1 MVRTITRKMDGVKL
15 VAKQGSCAVP
25 LKGAMAKAAML
36 GLLVIAVGI
45 VAAPALAEAGTVP
58 PPLQQLR
65 DGVPIGEIVC
75 NEGMTLLQR
84 DSKPACVTPN
94 TAGILLLRGWE
105 ILPTSG
111 SPASVYEPLYYVA
124 GNKITLSGV
133 EKRIANPSGVWF
145 PVTTEEAINTV
156 MPRLASGIGDR
167 LILPAVDKTGALYV
181 TYDTEMGNK
190 FRMAT
195 NPEYPDVVKWI
206 EYRIYEKVTYEER
219 DEFLTS
225 FMENAGFP
233 IAGLNTGSTGTY
245 VYGGWF
251 YMYVDSLVDYGFIK
265 PHLQLNFRG
274 WLVDDLEKGIL
285 LPQSQIEKLAFD
297 FAMRHVDL
305 FDEEKCLF
313 EPADEGEVSG
323 RGIRAGVPFFTVDVG
338 DCQYPPSLAKGLH
351 GGGMAQFVAIEG
363 TAGEI
368 AWFTP
373 IAELDKDWLERIDIP
388 ESAKVR
394 NGEKHD

>member
-1 MVRTITRKMDGVKL
+1 MDGVKL

-25 LKGAMAKAAML
+25 LKGAMAKAATL

-105 ILPTSG
+105 ILPTNG

-124 GNKITLSGV
+124 DHKITLSGV
-133 EKRIANPSGVWF
+133 EKKITDPSGIIF
-145 PVTTEEAINTV
+145 PITTEDAANIA

-167 LILPAVDKTGALYV
+167 LILPAVNKTAATWASYV
-181 TYDTEMGNK
+181 TYETEMGNK
-190 FRMAT
+190 FRTVA
-195 NPEYPDVVKWI
+195 NHKYPDVIQRI
-206 EYRIYEKVTYEER
+206 EYYIYTNVGYYEYEE
-219 DEFLTS
+219 FFAS
-225 FMENAGFP
+225 FMDNAGLPFDYVSYAP
-233 IAGLNTGSTGTY
+233 TTGS
-245 VYGGWF
+245 VYGGYSSMWF
-251 YMYVDSLVDYGFIK
+251 NSFIDYTFIK
-265 PHLQLNFRG
+265 PQLVLHFDG
-274 WLVDDLEKGIL
+274 WIVDDINRSEL
-285 LPQSQIEKLAFD
+285 LPRNEIKKRAFD
-297 FAMRHVDL
+297 FAARHADVL
-305 FDEEKCLF
+305 DEERCLF
-313 EPADEGEVSG
+313 EPIDSDDERV
-323 RGIRAGVPFFTVDVG
+323 RYNLKVHAGVPIYHVIVG
-338 DCQYPPSLAKGLH
+338 HCTAHGNKSLS
-351 GGGMAQFVAIEG
+351 VAIEA

-368 AWFTP
+368 IWFNSSHTKDGW
-373 IAELDKDWLERIDIP
+373 LDMLDIP

-394 NGEKHD
+394 SGEKHD